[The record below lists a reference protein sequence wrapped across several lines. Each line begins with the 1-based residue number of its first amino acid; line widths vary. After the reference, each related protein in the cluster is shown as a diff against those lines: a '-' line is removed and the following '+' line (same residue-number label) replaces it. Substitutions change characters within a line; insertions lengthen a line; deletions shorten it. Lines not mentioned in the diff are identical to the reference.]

1 MVPIVW
7 ADVRKRIRTM
17 LGSFVL
23 VKNQTIPL
31 APHILVVGMDGIRHD
46 SLLAANTPVMDRL
59 SDVGVLLPVRVHEKN
74 FTISGPVWA
83 TVATGVYMDRHGVEG
98 NEEQPP
104 GFAAFEDFTALLRK
118 QRPGL
123 ATMIAA
129 SWFPLAV
136 ATECGPL
143 FSSGGWVNPVDP
155 EDENNSASWI
165 GADDE
170 VAAHAAARLAAEDL
184 AASFVYFGEGD
195 VHAHNH
201 GTGPGYTA
209 CIERCD
215 ARLGLLLDAIDGR
228 PSRAQEEW
236 TVIVV
241 TDHGHLDEGGHGGD
255 SDEERT
261 AWMLASG
268 PGLPDGIKALDH
280 ADIAVQVLATFGAD
294 HHGLAGVPFG
304 QR

>member
-1 MVPIVW
+1 M
-7 ADVRKRIRTM
+7 
-17 LGSFVL
+17 
-23 VKNQTIPL
+23 
-31 APHILVVGMDGIRHD
+31 APHVLVVGMDGIRHD
-46 SLLAANTPVMDRL
+46 SLLKARTPVLDQL
-59 SDVGVLLPVRVHEKN
+59 EGDGVLLPVRVHEKN
-74 FTISGPVWA
+74 VTVSGPVWA
-83 TVATGVYMDRHGVEG
+83 TVATGVYMDRHGVVG
-98 NEEQPP
+98 NSAHPP
-104 GFAAFEDFTALLRK
+104 DLAAFEDFTALLRA
-118 QRPGL
+118 QRPEL
-123 ATMIAA
+123 RTMVAA

-136 ATECGPL
+136 RTECGPL
-143 FSSGGWVNPVDP
+143 FSSGGWVNPQDP
-155 EDENNSASWI
+155 EGANSTESWTR
-165 GADDE
+165 ADDE
-170 VAAHAAARLAAEDL
+170 VAAHASSRLAAEDL

-201 GTGPGYTA
+201 GTGAGYTA

-215 ARLGLLLDAIDGR
+215 ARLGLLLDAIDAR

-280 ADIAVQVLATFGAD
+280 ADIAVQVLASFGAD
-294 HHGLAGVPFG
+294 HTGLAGVPFG
-304 QR
+304 RR